1 MKTWALELNK
11 NNVFDLQIEN
21 KKALAEDTEISFV
34 KHNLFCKGRI
44 SKFITEN
51 NLIRFGSIT
60 DFINNRNN
68 YSTAYLFYENQN
80 NNLQTL
86 EYIRKFFN
94 VACARD
100 YKDGLFEKK
109 IIMTEIKL
117 IGNTEIECTIQIGKN
132 TITQTI

>member
-11 NNVFDLQIEN
+11 NNIFDLQIEN
-21 KKALAEDTEISFV
+21 KKALVEDTEISFV
-34 KHNLFCKGRI
+34 KHNLFCKGRT
-44 SKFITEN
+44 SEFITEN
-51 NLIRFGSIT
+51 NLNRFGSIT

-100 YKDGLFEKK
+100 HKDGLFEKK
-109 IIMTEIKL
+109 IIMTNIQL
-117 IGNTEIECTIQIGKN
+117 IGNAEIKCTIQIGKN
-132 TITQTI
+132 IITQTI